1 MQPVLCFGEIIWDL
15 LPQGRFLGGAPLNVA
30 YHLARLGARPSLAS
44 AVGRD
49 VLGEAAIAA
58 LHAAGIDGHA
68 VVRHPTLP
76 TGTAE
81 VHLDATGQAKFRL
94 PQPVAWDEIP
104 VDAAINGPAPAA
116 IVFGTL
122 ALRSPKNRASLQRL
136 LDVFP
141 QAWVVCD
148 LNLRPPFDDLAP
160 LASFLARASLLKLN
174 GDEARRLAG
183 APADAA
189 DWPGIAATLRR
200 SYPGAT
206 ICITLGNDGAGL
218 WDGSTWHHASAPA
231 VTVRDTIG
239 AGDSF
244 TAALVAGRLRA
255 GAKPDWARHLRT
267 ACTLGAFVAS
277 KDGAQPDYGDF
288 KIEW

>member
-30 YHLARLGARPSLAS
+30 YHLSRLGARPSLVS

-49 VLGEAAIAA
+49 SLGEAAIAG
-58 LHAAGIDGHA
+58 LNAAGIDGRA
-68 VVRHPTLP
+68 VVRHATLS

-81 VHLDATGQAKFRL
+81 VQLDAAGQAKFRL
-94 PQPVAWDEIP
+94 PRPVAWDEIP
-104 VDAAINGPAPAA
+104 VDAVISGPAPAA

-122 ALRSPKNRASLQRL
+122 ALRSPFNRTSLQRL
-136 LDVFP
+136 LDAFP

-160 LASFLARASLLKLN
+160 LASLLARASLLKLN

-183 APADAA
+183 AAADAS
-189 DWPGIAATLRR
+189 DWPGIAATLQQ

-206 ICITLGNDGAGL
+206 ICITLGDDGAGL
-218 WDGSTWHHASAPA
+218 WDGSTWHHASTPA

-255 GAKPDWARHLRT
+255 GAKPDWTRHLRT